1 MAMFARRTDRER
13 AFEIRECVVKLAVVL
28 QEYAHVRERDVIVFC
43 HRERVRPQ
51 RLAVAPVGGLFPRTR
66 AQRGGEADMPPREL
80 IVRMRIKDGEIDGP
94 ENLPNVGNVS
104 DERILKP
111 PSKWQLAD

>member
-1 MAMFARRTDRER
+1 MFARRTDRER

-66 AQRGGEADMPPREL
+66 AQRDDDDDCRGR
-80 IVRMRIKDGEIDGP
+80 
-94 ENLPNVGNVS
+94 ENLFPNMQRDRKICG
-104 DERILKP
+104 EP
-111 PSKWQLAD
+111 